1 MATLGEL
8 LLEERE
14 KAGLTLEKT
23 AGILRVGKDYL
34 VNVEQDYYE
43 ELPPDVY
50 IKGFLRNYA
59 KLLELD
65 EDEVITIYQQQKKIT
80 KQGLSI
86 KKEKK
91 KWQDRLPRFV
101 ITPEL
106 FIGGAL
112 ILVVLAIVI
121 YFFRAAENF
130 SELPVLE
137 ITEPLENEIVE
148 NERLKIAG
156 KASQESVLKI
166 NGQEIGLDDQ
176 GIFTTEITLMGG
188 INEIEVQAENKFGK
202 IIKKKITVNYEL
214 AQAVADISPRNK
226 TIHLKTD
233 SEAVWLEVKNSSD
246 TFSETLAAHSEKT
259 LEIKEETTIIVSKA
273 NGVYF
278 TEGKEDLEIFGETN
292 ERAERVFKP

>member
-1 MATLGEL
+1 MATLGEF
-8 LLEERE
+8 LLEERK

-34 VNVEQDYYE
+34 INVEQDYYE

-65 EDEVITIYQQQKKIT
+65 EDEVIAIYQQQKKIT
-80 KQGLSI
+80 KQGPRI

-91 KWQDRLPRFV
+91 KWRNLIPRFV

-112 ILVVLAIVI
+112 ILVVSAIVI
-121 YFFRAAENF
+121 YFFRVAENF

-137 ITEPLENEIVE
+137 ITEPLENKTVE

-176 GIFTTEITLMGG
+176 GMFATEITLMGG
-188 INEIEVQAENKFGK
+188 INEIEVRAENKFGK
-202 IIKKKITVNYEL
+202 VIEKKITVNYEL
-214 AQAVADISPRNK
+214 AQAVVDIAPKNK
-226 TIHLKTD
+226 IIHLKTD
-233 SEAVWLEVKNSSD
+233 SEPIWLEVKDSSNN
-246 TFSETLAAHSEKT
+246 FSETLAAHSEKT
-259 LEIKEETTIIVSKA
+259 LEIKEATTVIVSKA
-273 NGVYF
+273 NGIYF
-278 TEGKEDLEIFGETN
+278 TEDQEDLKIFGETN
-292 ERAERVFKP
+292 ERAERVFRP